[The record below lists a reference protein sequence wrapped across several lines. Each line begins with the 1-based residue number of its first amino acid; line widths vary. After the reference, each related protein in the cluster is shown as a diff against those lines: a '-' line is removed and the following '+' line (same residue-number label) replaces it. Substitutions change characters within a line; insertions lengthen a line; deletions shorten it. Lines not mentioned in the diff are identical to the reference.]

1 MLKYRKPLAGRNLHA
16 TAFLPPS
23 ISYNARIT
31 MTEFYFYTKLDQA
44 LLLGRRARNL
54 SELLAGV
61 QAVPESSIYYHTHR
75 YLRQH
80 HFLSPEPPNDFAF
93 WITQALN
100 EPTLGERLS
109 SVDIVQFHN
118 LEQLRNSFVEILQ
131 SHLEGTERLP
141 SVPLGQEF
149 HFMASRTYVIKTP
162 HVAHSIEEF
171 RDLLGHVSVNSLYFH
186 IFEAKLRLEKGE
198 NDFSQ
203 WLRDLGKPALA
214 DQIARLDPYT
224 HTLEG
229 LRNKLIQLVEKYGKD

>member
-1 MLKYRKPLAGRNLHA
+1 MA
-16 TAFLPPS
+16 
-23 ISYNARIT
+23 
-31 MTEFYFYTKLDQA
+31 EFYFYTKLDQTQ
-44 LLLGRRARNL
+44 LLGRKARNL
-54 SELLAGV
+54 SELLAGI

-80 HFLSPEPPNDFAF
+80 HYLSPEPPNDFAY

-118 LEQLRNSFVEILQ
+118 LEELRKAFIEILQ
-131 SHLEGTERLP
+131 THLEGTERLP
-141 SVPLGQEF
+141 SVPIGQEF
-149 HFMASRTYVIKTP
+149 HFMASRTYVLQTP
-162 HVAHSIEEF
+162 YIARTVEDFRELLAKVSI
-171 RDLLGHVSVNSLYFH
+171 NTLYFH

-203 WLRDLGKPALA
+203 WLRDLGKLVLA

-224 HTLEG
+224 YTLEG
-229 LRNKLIQLVEKYGKD
+229 LRNKLIQLVNKYDTH

>member
-1 MLKYRKPLAGRNLHA
+1 MLNIERALRERPEKPAPA
-16 TAFLPPS
+16 TAAGS
-23 ISYNARIT
+23 NQSA

-44 LLLGRRARNL
+44 LLLGRKARNL
-54 SELLAGV
+54 SELLSGI
-61 QAVPESSIYYHTHR
+61 QAVPESSVYYHTHR

-80 HFLSPEPPNDFAF
+80 HFLSPEPPNDFAY

-109 SVDIVQFHN
+109 SVDIVQFRN
-118 LEQLRNSFVEILQ
+118 LEELRNAFVEILQ

-149 HFMASRTYVIKTP
+149 HFMASRTYVLKTP
-162 HVAHSIEEF
+162 YVARSIGEF
-171 RDLLGHVSVNSLYFH
+171 RNLLEHVSINTLYFH

-203 WLRDLGKPALA
+203 WLRDQGKKILA
-214 DQIARLDPYT
+214 DQIAKLDPYT
-224 HTLEG
+224 YTLEG
-229 LRNKLIQLVEKYGKD
+229 LRNKLIQLVDKYGSD

>member
-1 MLKYRKPLAGRNLHA
+1 MA
-16 TAFLPPS
+16 
-23 ISYNARIT
+23 
-31 MTEFYFYTKLDQA
+31 EFYFYTKLDQTQ
-44 LLLGRRARNL
+44 LLGRKARNL
-54 SELLAGV
+54 SELLAGI

-80 HFLSPEPPNDFAF
+80 HYLSPEPPNDFAY

-118 LEQLRNSFVEILQ
+118 LEELRKAFIEILQ
-131 SHLEGTERLP
+131 THLEGTERLP
-141 SVPLGQEF
+141 SVPIGQEF
-149 HFMASRTYVIKTP
+149 HFMASRTYVLQTP
-162 HVAHSIEEF
+162 YIARTVEDFRELLAKVSI
-171 RDLLGHVSVNSLYFH
+171 NTLYFH

-203 WLRDLGKPALA
+203 WLRDLGKLVLA

-224 HTLEG
+224 YTLEG
-229 LRNKLIQLVEKYGKD
+229 LRNKLIQLVNKYDTN